1 MSLGNFFTTL
11 KCSVKEGVDDSE
23 SQDSNGYQQQ
33 LAVIRARHFER
44 AVHSAVG
51 TTIYAIDKPSDEA
64 SPEQSDSDVARIVD
78 AQIEPCVTV
87 D

>member
-1 MSLGNFFTTL
+1 M
-11 KCSVKEGVDDSE
+11 KEGVDDSE
-23 SQDSNGYQQQ
+23 SQDSDGYQQQ

-51 TTIYAIDKPSDEA
+51 TTIDAIDEPSDEA
-64 SPEQSDSDVARIVD
+64 SPEQSDSDVAGIVD
-78 AQIEPCVTV
+78 AQIEPRVTV